1 MKAPARRVSVIA
13 REQWERKGR
22 LFCLSGNTSSP
33 PNCPEFLRAAAG
45 FICGSFHFALKIF
58 FPSACTDAVRISRKK
73 KHFGAKSKGLS
84 FWKCTEKDLKEYLSH
99 C

>member
-13 REQWERKGR
+13 RERWERKGR

-45 FICGSFHFALKIF
+45 FIRGSFHFALKIF
-58 FPSACTDAVRISRKK
+58 SFSWSAVRISRKK
-73 KHFGAKSKGLS
+73 KHFGAES
-84 FWKCTEKDLKEYLSH
+84 
-99 C
+99 

>member
-13 REQWERKGR
+13 RERWKRKGR

-33 PNCPEFLRAAAG
+33 LNCPEFLRAAAG

-58 FPSACTDAVRISRKK
+58 PFSSHEYCEDFMEK
-73 KHFGAKSKGLS
+73 KHFGAES
-84 FWKCTEKDLKEYLSH
+84 
-99 C
+99 

>member
-13 REQWERKGR
+13 RERWERKGR

-58 FPSACTDAVRISRKK
+58 AFSSHGCCED
-73 KHFGAKSKGLS
+73 F
-84 FWKCTEKDLKEYLSH
+84 TEKEALWSGVVGIKFLEMH
-99 C
+99 

>member
-13 REQWERKGR
+13 RERWERKGR

-45 FICGSFHFALKIF
+45 FIGGFFHFALKIF
-58 FPSACTDAVRISRKK
+58 FPSAPMDAVISRKK
-73 KHFGAKSKGLS
+73 KHFGAES
-84 FWKCTEKDLKEYLSH
+84 
-99 C
+99 